1 MISVY
6 QAKDHRWRDSYNPLR
21 GLNMCRLVSMLE
33 AGERGQYADLQWF
46 YYFME
51 RSDAMIASVIQRRR
65 AALLS
70 VDWDVRVVAG
80 GDDAGKAETLK
91 PEMLKKDTYNAA
103 GDLTTKGAKYTKRE
117 KVDPVL
123 AEEQRDFLRMVY
135 DGIENFKD
143 AVGFVWSGFLRGYAH
158 LEKHF
163 SSSGLI
169 ERLEPVEQWFWVR
182 DGMFGDWEY
191 NRHANPGLLRGE
203 SIEPG
208 DFVVFETMALNRILS
223 MLYLRKNLSAKDWDS
238 YLAVYGIPSVFLVG
252 PPNAS
257 ADREKEFQEIAEML
271 INDGRGYL
279 PNGSDIKY
287 VNGGGG
293 KAPFLEHI
301 EYLDKQITIAATG
314 GLLTMLSEAGSGT
327 LAGGAHSETFM
338 QIARADAV
346 SLSAVL
352 QRDIDVPLLAEA
364 FPGQPAL
371 AYFEFSPVASEQ
383 TRQVVSDAVELSKA
397 GLKVDAAE
405 VSEKTGYALG
415 E

>member
-1 MISVY
+1 
-6 QAKDHRWRDSYNPLR
+6 
-21 GLNMCRLVSMLE
+21 
-33 AGERGQYADLQWF
+33 
-46 YYFME
+46 
-51 RSDAMIASVIQRRR
+51 
-65 AALLS
+65 
-70 VDWDVRVVAG
+70 
-80 GDDAGKAETLK
+80 
-91 PEMLKKDTYNAA
+91 
-103 GDLTTKGAKYTKRE
+103 
-117 KVDPVL
+117 
-123 AEEQRDFLRMVY
+123 
-135 DGIENFKD
+135 
-143 AVGFVWSGFLRGYAH
+143 
-158 LEKHF
+158 
-163 SSSGLI
+163 
-169 ERLEPVEQWFWVR
+169 
-182 DGMFGDWEY
+182 MFGDWEY

-203 SIEPG
+203 SIELEN
-208 DFVVFETMALNRILS
+208 FVVFETMALNRILS

-257 ADREKEFQEIAEML
+257 ADREKEFQEIAELL

-352 QRDIDVPLLAEA
+352 QRDIDLPLLAEA

-371 AYFEFSPVASEQ
+371 AYFEFSPVASDQ

-397 GLKVDAAE
+397 GLRVDPAE
-405 VSEKTGYALG
+405 VAEKTGYRV

>member
-1 MISVY
+1 MISIFNS
-6 QAKDHRWRDSYNPLR
+6 KDHRWRDSYNPLR

-70 VDWDVRVVAG
+70 VDWDIRVAAG
-80 GDDAGKAETLK
+80 GEDNRPQTADRRLS
-91 PEMLKKDTYNAA
+91 NAA
-103 GDLTTKGAKYTKRE
+103 RGDARPPVGKKM
-117 KVDPVL
+117 VDPVL
-123 AEEQRDFLRMVY
+123 AEEQRVFLRMVY

-143 AVGFVWSGFLRGYAH
+143 AVGFLWSGVFRGYAH

-203 SIEPG
+203 SIELEN
-208 DFVVFETMALNRILS
+208 FVVFETMALNRILS

-371 AYFEFSPVASEQ
+371 AYFEFSPVASDQ
-383 TRQVVSDAVELSKA
+383 TRQVVQDAVELSKA
-397 GLKVDAAE
+397 GLKMDAGE
-405 VSEKTGYALG
+405 VAEKTGYRVEG
-415 E
+415 

>member
-1 MISVY
+1 MISIFNS
-6 QAKDHRWRDSYNPLR
+6 KDHRWRDAFNPLR

-80 GDDAGKAETLK
+80 GDDAKVENRKSKVEIG
-91 PEMLKKDTYNAA
+91 TYNT
-103 GDLTTKGAKYTKRE
+103 GELTTKSTRNTK
-117 KVDPVL
+117 KGDPVL

-143 AVGFVWSGFLRGYAH
+143 AVGFLWSGVFRGYAH

-203 SIEPG
+203 PIEREN
-208 DFVVFETMALNRILS
+208 FVIFEAAALNRILS
-223 MLYLRKNLSAKDWDS
+223 MLYLRKNLSQTDWDS
-238 YLAVYGIPSVFLVG
+238 YLQVFGIPSIFLVG

-257 ADREKEFQEIAEML
+257 VEREEEYQRIAEQ
-271 INDGRGYL
+271 IISDGRGFL
-279 PNGSDIKY
+279 PHGSDVKY

-301 EYLDKQITIAATG
+301 EYLDRQIVIAATG
-314 GLLTMLSEAGSGT
+314 GLLTMLSESGSGT

-338 QIARADAV
+338 QIARGDAV
-346 SLSAVL
+346 TLSGLL
-352 QRDIDVPLLAEA
+352 QREVDLPLLESA
-364 FPGQPAL
+364 FPGQPPL
-371 AYFEFSPVASEQ
+371 AYFEFAPVASDQ
-383 TRQVVSDAVELSKA
+383 TRQVVQDAVDLSKA
-397 GLKVDAAE
+397 GLKVDAGEIA
-405 VSEKTGYALG
+405 EKTGYRVA
-415 E
+415 